1 MGRAGQARRYV
12 AAGALAL
19 AALTPSFPAAAAAPR
34 PAAEE
39 TTTVPPEAAPVDGAT
54 TTTTVPASTTTS
66 TTIAPERCDP
76 VAPKA
81 LVFVGTATVKADDS
95 VTFLV
100 DEVREGPPIGGQT
113 VVVTFVR
120 DARFFKVDERY
131 LVTAALDPDAQ
142 LYLSKVRSRRG
153 EDPRCVAKD
162 PVYTTLANGTK
173 IDTGVFSGL
182 SGTSGKVF
190 RAFLLP
196 LAAVV
201 GALLA
206 LVLVK
211 RLLMLVGRLVARLVR
226 GGHAPP
232 AGR

>member
-1 MGRAGQARRYV
+1 MRLRRWV
-12 AAGALAL
+12 AAAGVGALAVI
-19 AALTPSFPAAAAAPR
+19 AGSSWPGAAPTASATVTTTADSAVDTTVAVS
-34 PAAEE
+34 AAE
-39 TTTVPPEAAPVDGAT
+39 A
-54 TTTTVPASTTTS
+54 TTTVPASTTTS
-66 TTIAPERCDP
+66 TTLAPERCDP

-81 LVFVGTATVKADDS
+81 FVFVGTATVKADDS
-95 VTFLV
+95 VTFRV
-100 DEVREGPPIGGQT
+100 DEVREGPSITGQT

-120 DARFFKVDERY
+120 DARFFEIDERY
-131 LVTAALDPDAQ
+131 LVTAALDPDVQ
-142 LYLSKVRSRRG
+142 LYVSKVRSRRG

-162 PVYTTLANGTK
+162 PVYTTLANGTP

-182 SGTSGKVF
+182 SGTSGKVY

-211 RLLMLVGRLVARLVR
+211 RLVVLTGRGIARLIR
-226 GGHAPP
+226 GPAPP
-232 AGR
+232 AQS